1 MSGPGATTAL
11 HDLDAVMG
19 EFRAIVAGT
28 IRPATTLVLASPAGG
43 VLVALGIDHQVHPSA
58 YHAFATQRLL
68 SLVRPQQSADYL
80 GYASLTRPASPGAP
94 GLLLVRVEVEA
105 LPDVPLLLD
114 SRRHFDVI
122 GAMAVPCQ
130 VALADRRDIDAAA
143 AMPVEEAIEHLKASS
158 LLFTLTDPDPG
169 LARMLGDAVEDE
181 P

>member
-19 EFRAIVAGT
+19 EFRAIAAGV
-28 IRPATTLVLASPAGG
+28 IRPDATLVLDSPADG
-43 VLVALGIDHQVHPSA
+43 VLVALGIDHRQHPSA
-58 YHAFATQRLL
+58 YHALATQRLL
-68 SLVRPQQSADYL
+68 SLVRPRQSPDHL
-80 GYASLTRPASPGAP
+80 GYNSLTRPASPDAP

-105 LPDVPLLLD
+105 LPDVPILLD
-114 SRRHFDVI
+114 SRRHHDVI

-143 AMPVEEAIEHLKASS
+143 AMPVEEAAGHLKAAA
-158 LLFTLTDPDPG
+158 LLWTLDEPDPA
-169 LARMLGDAVEDE
+169 LARMLDEAEEDE